1 MCKMNRPYFK
11 QIVLIAA
18 LLMGLGWVSSCHKDH
33 FLDNKPNT
41 TLVVPTSL
49 SDFQA
54 LLDNTNVVGL
64 TPVLGEMSADNFY
77 LSTPFWQ
84 NIDTREHNAY
94 IWAAD
99 IYNGQGLVD
108 DWDIPY
114 QQVFYSNVVLQG
126 LPIMKVDITNAAQW
140 NTIMG
145 SALFTRAFAF
155 FNLAQVFAPAYDL
168 NSNSNPL
175 GIPLRLSPDVNLSST
190 RSTVG
195 ETYQQILSDLQKAV
209 PLLPTAVPANNL
221 NRPSRPAALALLAR
235 VYMSMRNYPMAGAYA
250 DSSLRLY
257 PILMR
262 YDSIPVDT
270 NSSFPVPRMNIETL
284 YQSSFLHYTQVLVGL
299 FNPQACVIDSG
310 LYRSYGSNDLRRLV
324 FYKTTSSGSPYL
336 KGTYNGSFYPFSGL
350 ATDEMY
356 LVRAECAARAGDKD
370 GALADVNT
378 LLSYRY
384 RKGSFVPFTAGS
396 SAEALDTILLE
407 RRKELAF
414 RGLRWTDLRRLN
426 KEGANIVLT
435 RNIGGTVYTLH
446 PTDSNLYTLPI
457 PPDVLNLS
465 GIRPNPR

>member
-1 MCKMNRPYFK
+1 MCNMKRFCHK
-11 QIVLIAA
+11 RLTLIVFVA
-18 LLMGLGWVSSCHKDH
+18 GLGCFPSCHKDA
-33 FLDNKPNT
+33 FLEKKPNT

-54 LLDNTNVVGL
+54 LLDNLNVIGL
-64 TPVLGEMSADNFY
+64 TPVLGEISADNFY
-77 LSTPFWQ
+77 LTPAFWQ
-84 NIDTREHNAY
+84 NIDIREHNAY
-94 IWAAD
+94 VWTPD
-99 IYNGQGLVD
+99 IYDGQGLVE
-108 DWDIPY
+108 DWDVPY
-114 QQVFYSNVVLQG
+114 QQVFYSNVILQG
-126 LPIMKVDITNAAQW
+126 LPNIKVNIGNAAQW
-140 NTIMG
+140 NTIKG

-155 FNLAQVFAPAYDL
+155 FNLAQVFAPPYDP

-175 GIPLRLSPDVNLSST
+175 GIPLRLSPDVNSPTT

-195 ETYQQILSDLQKAV
+195 ETYAQILSDLQKAV
-209 PLLPTAVPANNL
+209 PLLQTTVPTNNL

-235 VYMSMRNYPMAGAYA
+235 VYLSMRNYPMAGAYA
-250 DSSLRLY
+250 DSCLQLY

-262 YDSIPVDT
+262 YDTLPVDT
-270 NSSFPVPRMNIETL
+270 NSSFPLPRANMETL
-284 YQSSFLHYTQVLVGL
+284 YQSSFLHYTQVLLGL
-299 FNPQACVIDSG
+299 FTAQECIIDSG
-310 LYRSYGSNDLRRLV
+310 LYQSYASNDLRRLV
-324 FYKTTSSGSPYL
+324 FYRTTSSGSPYL
-336 KGTYNGSFYPFSGL
+336 KGSYNGSFYPFSGL

-356 LVRAECAARAGDKD
+356 LTRAECTARAGDKD
-370 GALADVNT
+370 GALSDLNT
-378 LLSYRY
+378 LLSFRY
-384 RKGSFVPFTAGS
+384 RKGSFVPFTSGS

-465 GIRPNPR
+465 GVRPNPR